1 MRVIGRGSIHRSAVQ
16 LIMLG
21 ACFLLCLNFVSAQE
35 PFGDAKKDGRDDNNK
50 IRIRNILLG
59 EKSLAQPL
67 IEIELYSD
75 RKFPALNSAVVLLV
89 GDQVFHGGGLEDEG
103 HRLIFRVKPE
113 EFAKTRNGERVI
125 VTYQGNESD
134 KVHEE
139 NSDDSKEQPRL
150 WRFGKLDKSKI
161 DQQEPVPILAMTG

>member
-1 MRVIGRGSIHRSAVQ
+1 MRVIGIHGSAIR
-16 LIMLG
+16 LIIFG
-21 ACFLLCLNFVSAQE
+21 ACFLLCLSFVNAQE
-35 PFGDAKKDGRDDNNK
+35 PFGDAKKGGRDDNNK
-50 IRIRNILLG
+50 IRIRNILLVV
-59 EKSLAQPL
+59 KSSAQPL

-75 RKFPALNSAVVLLV
+75 RKFPALDSAVVLLM

-103 HRLIFRVKPE
+103 HRLIFRVKPQ

-125 VTYQGNESD
+125 VTYQGNEPD

-139 NSDDSKEQPRL
+139 NSADSKEQPRL

-161 DQQEPVPILAMTG
+161 DQ